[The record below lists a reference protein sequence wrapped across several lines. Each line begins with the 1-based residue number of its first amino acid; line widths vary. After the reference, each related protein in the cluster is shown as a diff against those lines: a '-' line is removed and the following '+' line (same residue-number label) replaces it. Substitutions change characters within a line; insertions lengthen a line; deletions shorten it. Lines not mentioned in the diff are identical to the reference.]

1 MSLLEKN
8 CFYICP
14 FDTLVSKNLNYF
26 VAHMNDNPHEQQA
39 AGDVDEN

>member
-1 MSLLEKN
+1 MSLLEKT
-8 CFYICP
+8 CFYIC
-14 FDTLVSKNLNYF
+14 KNLNYF